1 MFSIIYNNR
10 VITCRY
16 FTPVVGDKVRVNNR
30 DFTIVEVNYYAKAVW
45 VA

>member
-10 VITCRY
+10 VIAVEY
-16 FTPVVGDKVRVNNR
+16 FLPIVGKKWR

-45 VA
+45 VK